1 MIALV
6 AWAWLYVGLTVA
18 RVCWR
23 TGLLPTRRRP
33 RLPRLS
39 VVIPTCNEAD
49 TLAPALA
56 SLLASDYPDLEIVLV
71 NDRSTDATG
80 DLMEAMAAGDP
91 RVQVVHLDS
100 LPPGWLGKNHAMH
113 QGAQRAS
120 GRWILFS
127 DADVVFQSD
136 TLARAVS
143 LAEDRQVEHL
153 VLSPR
158 VIADTFWEKIFLS
171 YFGTAFCFRFRP
183 DRVADRGRFF
193 AGIGAFNLVLRQP
206 YLQLGGHS
214 TLALQVLDDMEL
226 GRLFKLHGYRQH
238 FAGAGSGVQVRWAVG
253 LRGLVMGLEKNAFAG
268 VNYSLLL
275 GISGSLASLLASLV
289 PLLLL
294 DPQADT
300 WLRLVCWVGIAI
312 SSLAVSPGTGTPVWA
327 GAFFP
332 LAGSLFSFIFL
343 RSIFL
348 AQYRGGIYWR
358 GQFYPLCRLKE
369 AQRALRIP
377 SS

>member
-18 RVCWR
+18 LVSWR
-23 TGLLPTRRRP
+23 TGLLPAGRRAH
-33 RLPRLS
+33 LPRLS
-39 VVIPTCNEAD
+39 VVIPACNEAD

-71 NDRSTDATG
+71 NDRSSDATG
-80 DLMEAMAAGDP
+80 DLMEAMAAHDP
-91 RVQVVHLDS
+91 RVQVVHLHS

-113 QGAQRAS
+113 QGARRAS

-127 DADVVFQSD
+127 DADVVFQPD
-136 TLARAVS
+136 TLARAVG
-143 LAEDRQVEHL
+143 LAEDRGVEHL

-158 VIADTFWEKIFLS
+158 VIAGTFWEKVFLS

-183 DRVADRGRFF
+183 DRVGHRGRYF
-193 AGIGAFNLVLRQP
+193 AGIGAFNLVQREP

-238 FAGAGSGVQVRWAVG
+238 FAGGGASVQVRWAVG

-275 GISGSLASLLASLV
+275 GLSGSLASLLASLV

-294 DPQADT
+294 APQADP
-300 WLRLVCWVGIAI
+300 WLRLVCWAGIAI
-312 SSLAVSPGTGTPVWA
+312 SAIAVSPGTGTPRWA
-327 GAFFP
+327 GACFP
-332 LAGSLFSFIFL
+332 LAGALFSFIFL

-358 GQFYPLCRLKE
+358 GQFYPLSRLKE
-369 AQRALRIP
+369 AQRALRTP
-377 SS
+377 AG